1 MISLPVCAVG
11 RQIYFTP
18 LDADCLPSGDVSC
31 LYQDSE
37 GFLWIATY
45 SGIVRYDGYC
55 SVPYELYSESGNTFE
70 GTYHV
75 FCEDNEFNL
84 YVGTEN
90 GVLTLD
96 RNQDRL
102 IKIQQP
108 EIQNL
113 EVTDIITDKSGRT
126 WVCGDLGVFRKDQN
140 GVFIRQELRRDG
152 GEEPLSD
159 AVDMLVDPFDNLWI
173 TSWNKGLYRYDL
185 NTGKIFRYTV
195 GDLSSSYVLHCDDDD
210 NLWIGTW
217 GKGLLKVDL
226 ENVTDEDM
234 PYERFFHDTRRES
247 SLLDNIIYDIDQDSD
262 GNIWVGSRSGLSIL
276 IDQQRKVFR
285 NEYPKEGYGSLP
297 YNEVNAIL
305 RTRDGTMWLGMMGGG
320 VCKIDL
326 TGGGSNDIIFLDIN
340 SVRDKY
346 KTSSV
351 RCMCQVDPNIYWFG
365 LFGRGM
371 ILYDVR
377 TETFQN
383 YSELP
388 CFDDFPTISTAD
400 CIIRRRNGEY
410 VFGTYDNGLWLCN
423 PDLKTASMINSTTRA
438 VMSDD
443 CIHALAEDEDGN
455 IWIGTDNGCVVMD
468 TLNRVATLSVSDEE
482 LRNSKILDI
491 SHDPSRKSTV
501 WMATDGN
508 GVIRMEMFDDM
519 VHARS
524 YFGEGR
530 GSVCQFISVHAD
542 SQGNVWAG
550 SLMNGLYLYDEET
563 DTFIKQNYLA
573 FLENKSVIN
582 IAEGPVGQLWMT
594 TEEIVFSFR
603 NKELLMYHDLSGK
616 NSFSSFNRNS
626 SMYLSDEGNMIF
638 GCNKGIALFPCRREM
653 TDAARNHD
661 ISITDFYCNGL
672 SYRDIT
678 DSRPFRSDADVHCKD
693 GMFYVSASRP
703 DISIHFSLFEFM
715 NTYNTVFWYRL
726 SREGNDDSQWC
737 IAGGKEHVAVFKN
750 LKPGNYCFEIC
761 GMRTST
767 FNLSK
772 VKSLN
777 FKVLRNPWVSWWMIL
792 LYVVVS
798 GAFVVTVLYIVR
810 NGRKQVEVEL
820 IPEVESEPDAVHHQ
834 ENSAVADET
843 DDQEDIIKM
852 SFDIRKVDMTP
863 PNQVFMQKVLK
874 IVNEHLADSDFRQA
888 DFAREMAV
896 SQTVLTERIKAMT
909 GVTPMAFLTNARLKM
924 AYTIIQEVSEHI
936 HVADLAYSV
945 GFNDAKYFSKKFKE
959 KYGKS
964 PNKMMTEIEQD
975 KQD

>member
-1 MISLPVCAVG
+1 MLSMAAG
-11 RQIYFTP
+11 KQMYFTP
-18 LDADCLPSGDVSC
+18 LDTDCLPSGDVSS

-55 SVPYELYSESGNTFE
+55 SVPYELYSEHGNTFE

-75 FCEDNEFNL
+75 FCEDMESNL

-90 GVLTLD
+90 GVLMLD
-96 RNQDRL
+96 RNLDRL
-102 IKIQQP
+102 VKIQQP

-113 EVTDIITDKSGRT
+113 EVTDIIVDKSGRM
-126 WVCGDLGVFRKDQN
+126 WVCGDLGVFRKDMN
-140 GVFIRQELRRDG
+140 GVFIRQELRRDVS
-152 GEEPLSD
+152 EEPLSD

-185 NTGKIFRYTV
+185 NTGKIFRYTE
-195 GDLSSSYVLHCDDDD
+195 GDLSSSYVLHCDDDN
-210 NLWIGTW
+210 NLWVGTW
-217 GKGLLKVDL
+217 GQGLLKVDL
-226 ENVTDEDM
+226 EEVTDEEM
-234 PYERFFHDTRRES
+234 PYERFFHDSRRDNS
-247 SLLDNIIYDIDQDSD
+247 ILDNIIYDIDQDSD
-262 GNIWVGSRSGLSIL
+262 GNIWIGSRSGLSIL
-276 IDQQRKVFR
+276 IDQQRRVFR

-320 VCKIDL
+320 VCKTDL
-326 TGGGSNDIIFLDIN
+326 AGGGSNDIIFLDIN

-388 CFDDFPTISTAD
+388 CFDDFPTISTTD
-400 CIIRRRNGEY
+400 CIIRRSNGEY
-410 VFGTYDNGLWLCN
+410 VFGTYNNGLWLCS
-423 PDLKTASMINSTTRA
+423 PDLKSATLINSTTRA

-443 CIHALAEDEDGN
+443 CIHSLAEDADRN
-455 IWIGTDNGCVVMD
+455 IWIGTDGGFFVMD
-468 TLNRVATLSVSDEE
+468 TLNRVTSPSVSDDE
-482 LRNSKILDI
+482 LSSSKILDI
-491 SHDPSRKSTV
+491 SPDPSRDNTL

-508 GVIRMEMFDDM
+508 GVIRLEVSGDEA
-519 VHARS
+519 HIRS
-524 YFGEGR
+524 YLGEGR
-530 GSVCQFISVHAD
+530 CNVSQFISVHAD

-550 SLMNGLYLYDEET
+550 SILNGLYLYDEET
-563 DTFIKQNYLA
+563 DSFVKQNYLA

-594 TEEIVFSFR
+594 TEEIVFSFK

-626 SMYLSDEGNMIF
+626 SMYMPDEGNMIF
-638 GCNKGIALFPCRREM
+638 GCNKGIALFPCKREM

-661 ISITDFYCNGL
+661 IAITDFYCNGL
-672 SYRDIT
+672 SYRDFA
-678 DSRPFRSDADVHCKD
+678 DSRSYRSDGDVHYKD
-693 GMFYVSASRP
+693 GVYSVSSRRP

-715 NTYNTVFWYRL
+715 NTFNTVFWYRL
-726 SREGNDDSQWC
+726 SREGSDDDQWF
-737 IAGGKEHVAVFKN
+737 IAGGKEHVAVFRN

-767 FNLSK
+767 FNLSRLE
-772 VKSLN
+772 SLN
-777 FKVLRNPWVSWWMIL
+777 FRILRSPWLSWWMIL
-792 LYVVVS
+792 LYVILFAVS
-798 GAFVVTVLYIVR
+798 AITVISIVR
-810 NGRKQVEVEL
+810 HNMKQLAVEMH
-820 IPEVESEPDAVHHQ
+820 PEI
-834 ENSAVADET
+834 ADEQDT
-843 DDQEDIIKM
+843 ELEKTTADTLPDSPETEIIKM

-964 PNKMMTEIEQD
+964 PNKMMTETEQE
-975 KQD
+975 KQE